1 MSIPM
6 NSFHHFSGLLL
17 ADAVGIVLLTIG
29 VVLLVCGLVGAY
41 FISRFAPKGT
51 LLAVSVVIYIVSRMI
66 DPGRSRELHLLVG
79 TLSMLGTI
87 GGILGIVDLLKKRKP
102 RPAGDDQ
109 LPKA

>member
-1 MSIPM
+1 M
-6 NSFHHFSGLLL
+6 NSLPHFSCLLL
-17 ADAVGIVLLTIG
+17 ADAEGNVLLTIAI
-29 VVLLVCGLVGAY
+29 VLLVLGVVGAY
-41 FISRFAPKGT
+41 YTSRFAPKGT
-51 LLAVSVVIYIVSRMI
+51 LLAVSVVMYIVSRMI

-87 GGILGIVDLLKKRKP
+87 GGILGIVDLLKKRQP